1 MSMKNALTQRQVKHL
16 QSQLDEKHDELESAV
31 IQSDVWRSKF
41 LASK

>member
-1 MSMKNALTQRQVKHL
+1 MTMKHALTERQIKKL
-16 QSQLDEKHDELESAV
+16 QSQLDEKFEELESAV